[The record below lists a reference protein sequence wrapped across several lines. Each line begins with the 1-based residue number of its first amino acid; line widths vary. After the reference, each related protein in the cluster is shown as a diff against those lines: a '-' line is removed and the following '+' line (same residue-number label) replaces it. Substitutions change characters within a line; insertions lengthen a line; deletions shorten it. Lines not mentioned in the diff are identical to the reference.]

1 MMSTHPVTRRL
12 AVLVLLISTAAL
24 TRDITAA
31 HFRHT
36 CPTNQTRPIANL
48 AQ

>member
-1 MMSTHPVTRRL
+1 MLTDPRLSRL

-36 CPTNQTRPIANL
+36 CPTNQTRPTATL

>member
-1 MMSTHPVTRRL
+1 MLTDPRLSRL
-12 AVLVLLISTAAL
+12 AVLVLLISTAVL

-31 HFRHT
+31 HFQHT
-36 CPTNQTRPIANL
+36 CPANQTRPIANL

>member
-1 MMSTHPVTRRL
+1 MTNHPITRRL
-12 AVLVLLISTAAL
+12 AVLVLLISTAVL
-24 TRDITAA
+24 TRDITAE

-36 CPTNQTRPIANL
+36 CPTNQTRPTATL

>member
-1 MMSTHPVTRRL
+1 MTNHPITRRL

-31 HFRHT
+31 HFQHT
-36 CPTNQTRPIANL
+36 CPPNQTRPTANPT
-48 AQ
+48 Q

>member
-1 MMSTHPVTRRL
+1 MTTHAITRRL
-12 AVLVLLISTAAL
+12 AVLVLLISTAVL

-36 CPTNQTRPIANL
+36 CPTNQTRPIATL

>member
-1 MMSTHPVTRRL
+1 MTNHPITRRL

-24 TRDITAA
+24 TRDITAEQ
-31 HFRHT
+31 FRHT
-36 CPTNQTRPIANL
+36 CPANQTRPTANL

>member
-1 MMSTHPVTRRL
+1 MTNHPITRRL
-12 AVLVLLISTAAL
+12 AVMVLLISTAVL

-31 HFRHT
+31 HFQHT
-36 CPTNQTRPIANL
+36 CPANQTRSTATL

>member
-1 MMSTHPVTRRL
+1 MTNHPITRRL
-12 AVLVLLISTAAL
+12 AVTVLLISTAVL

-36 CPTNQTRPIANL
+36 CPTNQTRSTATL

>member
-1 MMSTHPVTRRL
+1 MSTHPVTRRL

-24 TRDITAA
+24 TRDITAE

-36 CPTNQTRPIANL
+36 CPTNQTRSTATP

>member
-1 MMSTHPVTRRL
+1 MTTHPITRRL

-24 TRDITAA
+24 TRDITSA

-36 CPTNQTRPIANL
+36 CLPNQTRPTATL
-48 AQ
+48 TQ

>member
-1 MMSTHPVTRRL
+1 MTTHPITRRL
-12 AVLVLLISTAAL
+12 AVLVLLISAAVL

-36 CPTNQTRPIANL
+36 CPTNQTRTTATL

>member
-1 MMSTHPVTRRL
+1 MLTDPRLSRL

-24 TRDITAA
+24 TRDITSE
-31 HFRHT
+31 HSRHT
-36 CPTNQTRPIANL
+36 CPTNQTRPTATL